1 MRFKSVIIL
10 ILLLTLAFTACSD
23 SGSDGDTTATTA
35 ADNGEVIS
43 ETTTKAKELPDL
55 PEITFDGE
63 TLNILTWAQSET
75 LVQNDILAFELNG
88 EPLNDAV
95 YNRNVTI
102 EERYDMKINPIET
115 LIYDFRDLSRRVI
128 MSGEKTYDVLN
139 GGIDFTNMLA
149 QSELLVNLHDV
160 PYLDLSKSWWD
171 QRCTEDLS
179 IKGKIFLSMGD
190 INTMDNSQTW
200 GVIFNKQLA
209 EDYGLANMYE
219 LVRNGQWTIDI
230 AAEMGK
236 QVIDD
241 LNGDGVMNENDRW
254 GDLSENF
261 NFFMHYL
268 GSGEAAFKKD
278 ADDYPYPT
286 LDNPRAFEVMDK
298 VYDYMNSPSVFIAQA
313 WGHLA
318 SSSVWL
324 EYIIPMFI
332 NNQGLYYITGIGNT
346 FKHLRDMECDF
357 GLLPIPKYDEVQDSY
372 YNSINLYWT
381 SCIAVPVT
389 NDKLEMTGV
398 ILEALAAESVDTVTE
413 AYYDIIFLNKAVRDN
428 DSIEMVDL
436 ILQTRKFDIGYLND
450 WGGMRIM
457 FESFLKSSDKNFAS
471 IYASNESAINTAF
484 EKGMAIYA
492 D

>member
-1 MRFKSVIIL
+1 MRLKVL
-10 ILLLTLAFTACSD
+10 IVFTAVLMLTFTACSD
-23 SGSDGDTTATTA
+23 SGSNVDTTTTA
-35 ADNGEVIS
+35 VSDNGEAIS
-43 ETTTKAKELPDL
+43 ETTTEVKEVPDL
-55 PEITFDGE
+55 PDMTFDGE
-63 TLNILTWAQSET
+63 VLNILTWAQSET
-75 LVQNDILAFELNG
+75 IVQNDILAFEITG

-95 YNRNVTI
+95 YNRNFTI
-102 EERYDMKINPIET
+102 EERYDVKINPIET
-115 LIYDFRDLSRRVI
+115 LMYDFRDLSRRVI
-128 MSGEKTYDVLN
+128 MAGEKTYDVLN
-139 GGIDFTNMLA
+139 GGIDFTNILS

-179 IKGKIFLSMGD
+179 IAGKIFLAMGD

-200 GVIFNKQLA
+200 GVIFNKKLA
-209 EDYGLANMYE
+209 DDYNLDNMYD
-219 LVRNGQWTIDI
+219 LVRNGQWTIDS

-236 QVIDD
+236 QVAND

-268 GSGEAAFKKD
+268 GSGESTFKKG
-278 ADDYPYPT
+278 ADDYPYLT
-286 LDNPRAFEVMDK
+286 LDNPRAFEIMEK
-298 VYDYMNSPSVFIAQA
+298 VYDYMNSPSIFIAQA
-313 WGHLA
+313 WGHLTT
-318 SSSVWL
+318 SSVWL

-332 NNQGLYYITGIGNT
+332 NDQGLYYITGIGNT
-346 FKHLRDMECDF
+346 FKHLRDMESDF
-357 GLLPIPKYDEVQDSY
+357 GLLPIPKYDEIQDSY

-381 SCIAVPVT
+381 SCIAVPIT

-398 ILEALAAESVDTVTE
+398 VLEALAAESVDTVTE

-450 WGGMRIM
+450 WGGMRTM
-457 FESFLKSSDKNFAS
+457 FESFLKSGDKNFAS
-471 IYASNESAINTAF
+471 IYASNESAIKTAF
-484 EKGMAIYA
+484 DKGMEIYA
-492 D
+492 N